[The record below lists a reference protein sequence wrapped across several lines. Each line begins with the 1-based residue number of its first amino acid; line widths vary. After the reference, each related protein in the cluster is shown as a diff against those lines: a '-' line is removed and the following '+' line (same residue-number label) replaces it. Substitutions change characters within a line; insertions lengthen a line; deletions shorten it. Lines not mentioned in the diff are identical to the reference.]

1 MKNETKVILKNKEF
15 TINKML
21 SSDGWPISV
30 KLGKYISKPLGD
42 AIEGLDIKDAES
54 MVTVL
59 VRYLSGLSVDNIM
72 ELTKDLFDPKYIKYK
87 NESGNE
93 ESFNINVFDGEY
105 GSIIRLLI
113 EIIKFNFSSF
123 FLELLDILSEATGMK
138 LNKKKLV

>member
-30 KLGKYISKPLGD
+30 KLGKYISKPLSD
-42 AIEGLDIKDAES
+42 AMEGLDIKDAES
-54 MVTVL
+54 MATVL
-59 VRYLSGLSVDNIM
+59 VKYLSNLSVENIM
-72 ELTKDLFDPKYIKYK
+72 ELTKDLFDSKYIKYK

-93 ESFNINVFDGEY
+93 EAFNINVFDGEY
-105 GSIIRLLI
+105 GSILRLLI

-123 FLELLDILSEATGMK
+123 FFELLEILSEVTGMK
-138 LNKKKLV
+138 FNTKKLA